1 MLQVKNENP
10 EAKLGELAK
19 IIGAKWGEMSDKE
32 KEPYAKKAETE
43 KVRHLQAILAQI
55 RHQI

>member
-1 MLQVKNENP
+1 MKNENP